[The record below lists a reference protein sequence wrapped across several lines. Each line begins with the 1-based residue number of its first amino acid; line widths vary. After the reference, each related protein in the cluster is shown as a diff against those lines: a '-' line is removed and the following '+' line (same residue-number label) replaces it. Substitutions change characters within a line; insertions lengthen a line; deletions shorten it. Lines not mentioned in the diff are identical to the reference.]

1 MASRALSIVVLAA
14 GVTLMLVA
22 HVLVILWAMRRG
34 RGANADQ
41 ERATAAEDGGDMGL
55 SAVELETL
63 PFHHFVSSGAAAA
76 DCAVCLETFENG
88 DRCRW
93 LPRCEH
99 SFHAKCVDPWL
110 GKSRCCPVCRADVVA
125 VPERPTGE
133 LLKVAGDE
141 GDTTPAF
148 TLDRRSPAVL
158 EIVVS
163 ARLQQPSWTL
173 HPGPVL
179 H

>member
-1 MASRALSIVVLAA
+1 MASRALSIAVLAA

-22 HVLVILWAMRRG
+22 HVLVIMWAMRRG

-41 ERATAAEDGGDMGL
+41 ERAAAAEDGGDMGL
-55 SAVELETL
+55 SSDELETL
-63 PFHHFVSSGAAAA
+63 PCHDFVSSGAAAA
-76 DCAVCLETFENG
+76 DCAVCLEAFEDG
-88 DRCRW
+88 ERCRR

-99 SFHAKCVDPWL
+99 SFHAKCVGPWL

-125 VPERPTGE
+125 EPERPTGG
-133 LLKVAGDE
+133 LVKVAGE
-141 GDTTPAF
+141 EETAPAL

-158 EIVVS
+158 EIVVT
-163 ARLQQPSWTL
+163 AKLQQSSWTL
-173 HPGPVL
+173 HPGAVL